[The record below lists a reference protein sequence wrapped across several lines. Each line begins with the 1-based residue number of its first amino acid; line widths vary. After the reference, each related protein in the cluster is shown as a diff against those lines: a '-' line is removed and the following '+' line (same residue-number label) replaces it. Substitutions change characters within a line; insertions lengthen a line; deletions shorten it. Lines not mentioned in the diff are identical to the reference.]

1 VRQGEQHDEDVM
13 MMNKAHRVA
22 SDGVQRAP
30 TRIVN
35 MIDEPGHPDRS
46 MS

>member
-1 VRQGEQHDEDVM
+1 M
-13 MMNKAHRVA
+13 IMNEARRIA
-22 SDGVQRAP
+22 SDGVQRMP
-30 TRIVN
+30 TRIIN